1 MFVHEKWST
10 WGRKKD
16 LLENRELFEATEKE
30 RRKRQFKVMFH
41 WNHVVLPEFF
51 MGKSVF
57 LCTVEGSSF
66 IRKDNWR
73 LKGDIFWLRAGKPLK
88 DPCLASCSIGACL
101 RGIAWGLLIS
111 LSREA
116 AASAVGEVGEP
127 EEGAVLFGAAPG
139 ATVFASVSTAGGNR
153 VRLDE

>member
-1 MFVHEKWST
+1 
-10 WGRKKD
+10 
-16 LLENRELFEATEKE
+16 
-30 RRKRQFKVMFH
+30 MFH
-41 WNHVVLPEFF
+41 WNHLVLPEFF

-116 AASAVGEVGEP
+116 ATSAVGEVGEP

-139 ATVFASVSTAGGNR
+139 ATVFTSVSTAGGNR
-153 VRLDE
+153 VRLEE